1 MEEEGAVQGESGAAE
16 PHCRNTERSHRPGD
30 SQEHTQQLQDGNKAQ
45 GWQQLQ
51 SPSWQ
56 QAAQAGRAIP
66 AAGAVP
72 GVSANRE
79 RDVPGTFITQ
89 ARRGFRRKQSH
100 ERSLPHTQIPPF
112 S

>member
-1 MEEEGAVQGESGAAE
+1 MQGESGRAE
-16 PHCRNTERSHRPGD
+16 PHCGNTERSHRPGD
-30 SQEHTQQLQDGNKAQ
+30 SQEHTQQLQDGNKAE

-56 QAAQAGRAIP
+56 QAGKAGRAIP

-72 GVSANRE
+72 GVSANSE
-79 RDVPGTFITQ
+79 RDVPGTFIAQ
-89 ARRGFRRKQSH
+89 ARRSFRREQSH
-100 ERSLPHTQIPPF
+100 GRSLLHTQIPPF